1 MQQFFLTDEKI
12 EDHHFIVTGET
23 FVHISKSLRLK
34 SGEKVVFCD
43 GKGYEYLCEICNFK
57 NDSVVV
63 KILSKSESNSE
74 PKLKITIFQC
84 LPKSDKFEDII
95 KRCVQYGAFEF
106 VPVISERCIAKLNE
120 NKLQR
125 LYKISKSA
133 AMQSKRAIIPQ
144 VRNAVRFSDA
154 IKLMC
159 DFENAVICYENESQ
173 NTISKLSVKGNSFAA
188 LIGPEGGFS
197 EQEAKLAIDNGIIPI
212 SLGKR
217 LLRTEEAAAFLIP
230 ILLLKSGEI

>member
-12 EDHHFIVTGET
+12 ENDHFIATGET

-34 SGEKVVFCD
+34 AGEKVVFCD
-43 GKGYEYLCEICNFK
+43 GKGYEYLCEISDFK
-57 NDSVVV
+57 KDSVVV
-63 KILSKSESNSE
+63 KILSKSKSKCE
-74 PKLKITIFQC
+74 PTLKITIFQC
-84 LPKSDKFEDII
+84 LPKADKFDDII

-133 AMQSKRAIIPQ
+133 AMQSKRAIIPK
-144 VRNAVRFSDA
+144 VRNAVCFNEA
-154 IKLMC
+154 VKLMD
-159 DFENAVICYENESQ
+159 DFDTSVICYENESQ

-197 EQEAKLAIDNGIIPI
+197 EQEAKLAIDNGITPI

-217 LLRTEEAAAFLIP
+217 ILRTEEAAAFLIP